1 MKKLLSTL
9 MVIACLALAIPAQAQ
24 IKFGVKAGLNVSK
37 LHLSENIV
45 SKDNRAGFF
54 VGPTAEFT
62 LPLLGLGI
70 DGSVLY
76 NQFGVDSEE
85 GTSTKKS
92 IEIPINLRW
101 PGPAQAGRHR
111 QPHELHRR
119 VHQPAAR
126 EDRRHVRQPRDDARR
141 PRAEVFLQ
149 RAHRRAPHRD
159 AKGRRRDDRQPHARQ
174 DRQEQGRASVQGGG
188 VRHHVRR
195 GHLAHRRAHRSWCQT
210 RPCAEE
216 RLMVF
221 DGRNAH
227 RPGTRRSQAVSEKQS

>member
-101 PGPAQAGRHR
+101 TVGFSSLIGAYVAVGPQFGFNVGDRWFDEVCEFKKNTTSFNVGAG
-111 QPHELHRR
+111 LK
-119 VHQPAAR
+119 
-126 EDRRHVRQPRDDARR
+126 
-141 PRAEVFLQ
+141 LL
-149 RAHRRAPHRD
+149 
-159 AKGRRRDDRQPHARQ
+159 
-174 DRQEQGRASVQGGG
+174 
-188 VRHHVRR
+188 
-195 GHLAHRRAHRSWCQT
+195 GHLQVGANYNFALKNNGKIHSGDIEDLATIGFKQNTWQ
-210 RPCAEE
+210 
-216 RLMVF
+216 
-221 DGRNAH
+221 
-227 RPGTRRSQAVSEKQS
+227 VSVAYLF

>member
-37 LHLSENIV
+37 LHLSKETL
-45 SKDNRAGFF
+45 SSDNRAGFF

-76 NQFGVDSEE
+76 NQFGVDLEE

-101 PGPAQAGRHR
+101 TVGFSSLVGAYVAVGPQFGFNVGDRLFDEVCEFKKNTTSFNVGAG
-111 QPHELHRR
+111 LK
-119 VHQPAAR
+119 
-126 EDRRHVRQPRDDARR
+126 
-141 PRAEVFLQ
+141 LL
-149 RAHRRAPHRD
+149 
-159 AKGRRRDDRQPHARQ
+159 
-174 DRQEQGRASVQGGG
+174 
-188 VRHHVRR
+188 
-195 GHLAHRRAHRSWCQT
+195 GHLQVGANYNFALKDNGKIHRGDIEDLTTIGFKQNTWQ
-210 RPCAEE
+210 
-216 RLMVF
+216 
-221 DGRNAH
+221 
-227 RPGTRRSQAVSEKQS
+227 VSVAYLF

>member
-37 LHLSENIV
+37 LHLSEETF
-45 SKDNRAGFF
+45 SSDNRAGFF

-101 PGPAQAGRHR
+101 TVGFSSLVGAYVAVGPQFGFNVGDRWFDNVCEFKKNTTSFNVGAG
-111 QPHELHRR
+111 LK
-119 VHQPAAR
+119 
-126 EDRRHVRQPRDDARR
+126 
-141 PRAEVFLQ
+141 LL
-149 RAHRRAPHRD
+149 
-159 AKGRRRDDRQPHARQ
+159 
-174 DRQEQGRASVQGGG
+174 
-188 VRHHVRR
+188 
-195 GHLAHRRAHRSWCQT
+195 GHLQVGANYNFALKDNGKIHSGDIEDLTTIGFKQNTWQ
-210 RPCAEE
+210 
-216 RLMVF
+216 
-221 DGRNAH
+221 
-227 RPGTRRSQAVSEKQS
+227 VSVAYLF

>member
-76 NQFGVDSEE
+76 NQFGVESEK

-101 PGPAQAGRHR
+101 TVGFSSLVGAYVAVGPQFGFNVGDRWFDEVCEFKKNTTSFNVGAG
-111 QPHELHRR
+111 LK
-119 VHQPAAR
+119 
-126 EDRRHVRQPRDDARR
+126 
-141 PRAEVFLQ
+141 LL
-149 RAHRRAPHRD
+149 
-159 AKGRRRDDRQPHARQ
+159 
-174 DRQEQGRASVQGGG
+174 
-188 VRHHVRR
+188 
-195 GHLAHRRAHRSWCQT
+195 GHLQVGATYNFALKDNGKIHDDDIEDLATIGFKQNTWQ
-210 RPCAEE
+210 
-216 RLMVF
+216 
-221 DGRNAH
+221 
-227 RPGTRRSQAVSEKQS
+227 VSVAYLF

>member
-76 NQFGVDSEE
+76 NQFGVDSEK

-101 PGPAQAGRHR
+101 TVGFSSLVGAYVAVGPQFGFNVGDRWFDEVCEFKKNTTSFNVGAG
-111 QPHELHRR
+111 LK
-119 VHQPAAR
+119 
-126 EDRRHVRQPRDDARR
+126 
-141 PRAEVFLQ
+141 LL
-149 RAHRRAPHRD
+149 
-159 AKGRRRDDRQPHARQ
+159 
-174 DRQEQGRASVQGGG
+174 
-188 VRHHVRR
+188 
-195 GHLAHRRAHRSWCQT
+195 GHLQVGANYNFALKDNGKIHSGDIEDLATIGFKQNTWQ
-210 RPCAEE
+210 
-216 RLMVF
+216 
-221 DGRNAH
+221 
-227 RPGTRRSQAVSEKQS
+227 VSVAYLF

>member
-37 LHLSENIV
+37 LHLSEETF
-45 SKDNRAGFF
+45 SSDNRAGFF

-101 PGPAQAGRHR
+101 TVGFSSLVGAYVAVGPQFGFNVGDRWFDEVCEFKKNTTSFNVGAG
-111 QPHELHRR
+111 LK
-119 VHQPAAR
+119 
-126 EDRRHVRQPRDDARR
+126 
-141 PRAEVFLQ
+141 LL
-149 RAHRRAPHRD
+149 
-159 AKGRRRDDRQPHARQ
+159 
-174 DRQEQGRASVQGGG
+174 
-188 VRHHVRR
+188 
-195 GHLAHRRAHRSWCQT
+195 GHLQVGANYNFALKDNGKYIVVT
-210 RPCAEE
+210 
-216 RLMVF
+216 
-221 DGRNAH
+221 
-227 RPGTRRSQAVSEKQS
+227 

>member
-101 PGPAQAGRHR
+101 TVGFSSLVGAYVAVGPQFGFNVGDRWFDEVCEFKKNTTSFNVGAG
-111 QPHELHRR
+111 LK
-119 VHQPAAR
+119 
-126 EDRRHVRQPRDDARR
+126 
-141 PRAEVFLQ
+141 LL
-149 RAHRRAPHRD
+149 
-159 AKGRRRDDRQPHARQ
+159 
-174 DRQEQGRASVQGGG
+174 
-188 VRHHVRR
+188 
-195 GHLAHRRAHRSWCQT
+195 GHLQVGANYNFALKDNGKIHSGDIEDLTTIGFKQNTWQ
-210 RPCAEE
+210 
-216 RLMVF
+216 
-221 DGRNAH
+221 
-227 RPGTRRSQAVSEKQS
+227 VSVAYLF

>member
-101 PGPAQAGRHR
+101 TVGFSSLVGAYVAVGPQFGFNVGDRWFDEVCEFKKNTTSFNVGAG
-111 QPHELHRR
+111 LK
-119 VHQPAAR
+119 
-126 EDRRHVRQPRDDARR
+126 
-141 PRAEVFLQ
+141 LL
-149 RAHRRAPHRD
+149 
-159 AKGRRRDDRQPHARQ
+159 
-174 DRQEQGRASVQGGG
+174 
-188 VRHHVRR
+188 
-195 GHLAHRRAHRSWCQT
+195 GHLQVGANYNFALKDNGKIHSGDIEDLATIGFKQNTWQ
-210 RPCAEE
+210 
-216 RLMVF
+216 
-221 DGRNAH
+221 
-227 RPGTRRSQAVSEKQS
+227 VSVAYLF

>member
-37 LHLSENIV
+37 LHLSKETL
-45 SKDNRAGFF
+45 SSDNRAGFF

-76 NQFGVDSEE
+76 NQFGVDLEE

-101 PGPAQAGRHR
+101 TVGFSSLVGAYVAVGPQFGFNVGDRLFDNVCEFKKNTTSFNVGAG
-111 QPHELHRR
+111 LK
-119 VHQPAAR
+119 
-126 EDRRHVRQPRDDARR
+126 
-141 PRAEVFLQ
+141 LL
-149 RAHRRAPHRD
+149 
-159 AKGRRRDDRQPHARQ
+159 
-174 DRQEQGRASVQGGG
+174 
-188 VRHHVRR
+188 
-195 GHLAHRRAHRSWCQT
+195 GHLQVGANYNFALKDNGKIHSGDI
-210 RPCAEE
+210 E
-216 RLMVF
+216 
-221 DGRNAH
+221 DGFKQN
-227 RPGTRRSQAVSEKQS
+227 TWQVSVAYLF

>member
-37 LHLSENIV
+37 LHLSEKTF
-45 SKDNRAGFF
+45 SSDNRAGFF

-101 PGPAQAGRHR
+101 TVGFSSLVGAYVAVGPQFGFNVGDRWFDEVCEFKKNTTSFNVGAG
-111 QPHELHRR
+111 LK
-119 VHQPAAR
+119 
-126 EDRRHVRQPRDDARR
+126 
-141 PRAEVFLQ
+141 LL
-149 RAHRRAPHRD
+149 
-159 AKGRRRDDRQPHARQ
+159 
-174 DRQEQGRASVQGGG
+174 
-188 VRHHVRR
+188 
-195 GHLAHRRAHRSWCQT
+195 GHLQVGATYNFALKDNGKIHDDDIEDLATIGFKQNTWQ
-210 RPCAEE
+210 
-216 RLMVF
+216 
-221 DGRNAH
+221 
-227 RPGTRRSQAVSEKQS
+227 VSVAYLF

>member
-37 LHLSENIV
+37 LHLSKETL
-45 SKDNRAGFF
+45 SSDNRAGFF

-101 PGPAQAGRHR
+101 TVGFSSLVGAYVAVGPQFGFNVGDRWFNNVCEFKKNTTSFNVGAG
-111 QPHELHRR
+111 LK
-119 VHQPAAR
+119 
-126 EDRRHVRQPRDDARR
+126 
-141 PRAEVFLQ
+141 LL
-149 RAHRRAPHRD
+149 
-159 AKGRRRDDRQPHARQ
+159 
-174 DRQEQGRASVQGGG
+174 
-188 VRHHVRR
+188 
-195 GHLAHRRAHRSWCQT
+195 GHLQVGANYNFALKDNGKIHGDDI
-210 RPCAEE
+210 ED
-216 RLMVF
+216 L
-221 DGRNAH
+221 
-227 RPGTRRSQAVSEKQS
+227 GTIGFKQNTWQVSVAYLF

>member
-24 IKFGVKAGLNVSK
+24 IKFGVKVGLNVSK
-37 LHLSENIV
+37 LHLSKETL
-45 SKDNRAGFF
+45 SSDNRAGFF

-101 PGPAQAGRHR
+101 TVGFSSLVGAYVAVGPQFGFNVGDRWFDEVCEFKKNTTSFNVGAG
-111 QPHELHRR
+111 LK
-119 VHQPAAR
+119 
-126 EDRRHVRQPRDDARR
+126 
-141 PRAEVFLQ
+141 LL
-149 RAHRRAPHRD
+149 
-159 AKGRRRDDRQPHARQ
+159 
-174 DRQEQGRASVQGGG
+174 
-188 VRHHVRR
+188 
-195 GHLAHRRAHRSWCQT
+195 GHLQVGANYNFALKNNGKIHSGDIEDLTTIGFKQNTWQ
-210 RPCAEE
+210 
-216 RLMVF
+216 
-221 DGRNAH
+221 
-227 RPGTRRSQAVSEKQS
+227 VSVAYLF

>member
-37 LHLSENIV
+37 LHLSKETL
-45 SKDNRAGFF
+45 SSDNRAGFF

-101 PGPAQAGRHR
+101 TVGFSSLVGAYVAVGPQFGFNVGDRWFDEVCEFKKNTTSFNVGAG
-111 QPHELHRR
+111 LK
-119 VHQPAAR
+119 
-126 EDRRHVRQPRDDARR
+126 
-141 PRAEVFLQ
+141 LL
-149 RAHRRAPHRD
+149 
-159 AKGRRRDDRQPHARQ
+159 
-174 DRQEQGRASVQGGG
+174 
-188 VRHHVRR
+188 
-195 GHLAHRRAHRSWCQT
+195 GHLQVGANYNFALKDNGKIHDADIEDLATIGFKQNTWQ
-210 RPCAEE
+210 
-216 RLMVF
+216 
-221 DGRNAH
+221 
-227 RPGTRRSQAVSEKQS
+227 VSVAYLF

>member
-76 NQFGVDSEE
+76 NQFGVDSEK

-101 PGPAQAGRHR
+101 TVGFSSLVGAYVAVGPQFGFNVGDRWFDEVCEFKKNTTSFNIGAG
-111 QPHELHRR
+111 LK
-119 VHQPAAR
+119 
-126 EDRRHVRQPRDDARR
+126 
-141 PRAEVFLQ
+141 LL
-149 RAHRRAPHRD
+149 
-159 AKGRRRDDRQPHARQ
+159 
-174 DRQEQGRASVQGGG
+174 
-188 VRHHVRR
+188 
-195 GHLAHRRAHRSWCQT
+195 GHLQVGANYNFALKDNGKIHDDDIEDLATIGFKQNTWQ
-210 RPCAEE
+210 
-216 RLMVF
+216 
-221 DGRNAH
+221 
-227 RPGTRRSQAVSEKQS
+227 VSVAYLF

>member
-37 LHLSENIV
+37 LHLSEETF
-45 SKDNRAGFF
+45 SSDNRAGFF

-101 PGPAQAGRHR
+101 AVGFSSLVGAYVAVGPQFGFNVGDRWFDEVCEFKKNTTSFNVGAG
-111 QPHELHRR
+111 LK
-119 VHQPAAR
+119 
-126 EDRRHVRQPRDDARR
+126 
-141 PRAEVFLQ
+141 LL
-149 RAHRRAPHRD
+149 
-159 AKGRRRDDRQPHARQ
+159 
-174 DRQEQGRASVQGGG
+174 
-188 VRHHVRR
+188 
-195 GHLAHRRAHRSWCQT
+195 GHLQVGANYNFALKDNGKIHSGDIEDLTTIGFKQNTWQ
-210 RPCAEE
+210 
-216 RLMVF
+216 
-221 DGRNAH
+221 
-227 RPGTRRSQAVSEKQS
+227 VSVAYLF

>member
-37 LHLSENIV
+37 LHPSENIV

-101 PGPAQAGRHR
+101 TVGFSSLIGAYVAVGPQFGFNVGDRWVDNVCEFKKNTTSFNVGAG
-111 QPHELHRR
+111 LK
-119 VHQPAAR
+119 
-126 EDRRHVRQPRDDARR
+126 
-141 PRAEVFLQ
+141 LL
-149 RAHRRAPHRD
+149 
-159 AKGRRRDDRQPHARQ
+159 
-174 DRQEQGRASVQGGG
+174 
-188 VRHHVRR
+188 
-195 GHLAHRRAHRSWCQT
+195 GHLQVGANYNFALKDNGKIHIDNPNDFTTNITTIGFKQNTWQ
-210 RPCAEE
+210 
-216 RLMVF
+216 
-221 DGRNAH
+221 
-227 RPGTRRSQAVSEKQS
+227 VSVAYLF

>member
-101 PGPAQAGRHR
+101 TVGFSSLVGAYVAVGPQFGFNVGDRWFDEVCEFKKNTTSFNVGAG
-111 QPHELHRR
+111 LK
-119 VHQPAAR
+119 
-126 EDRRHVRQPRDDARR
+126 
-141 PRAEVFLQ
+141 LL
-149 RAHRRAPHRD
+149 
-159 AKGRRRDDRQPHARQ
+159 
-174 DRQEQGRASVQGGG
+174 
-188 VRHHVRR
+188 
-195 GHLAHRRAHRSWCQT
+195 GHLQVGANYNFALKDNGKIH
-210 RPCAEE
+210 
-216 RLMVF
+216 
-221 DGRNAH
+221 DGDIEDLTTIGFKQN
-227 RPGTRRSQAVSEKQS
+227 TWQVSVAYLF

>member
-37 LHLSENIV
+37 LHLSEETF
-45 SKDNRAGFF
+45 SSDNRAGFF

-101 PGPAQAGRHR
+101 TVGFSSLVGAYVAVGPQFGFNVGDRWFDEVCEFKKNTTSFNVGAG
-111 QPHELHRR
+111 LK
-119 VHQPAAR
+119 
-126 EDRRHVRQPRDDARR
+126 
-141 PRAEVFLQ
+141 LL
-149 RAHRRAPHRD
+149 
-159 AKGRRRDDRQPHARQ
+159 
-174 DRQEQGRASVQGGG
+174 
-188 VRHHVRR
+188 
-195 GHLAHRRAHRSWCQT
+195 GHLQVGANYNFALKDNGKIHSGDIEDLATIGFKQNTWQ
-210 RPCAEE
+210 
-216 RLMVF
+216 
-221 DGRNAH
+221 
-227 RPGTRRSQAVSEKQS
+227 VSVAYLF

>member
-24 IKFGVKAGLNVSK
+24 IKFGVKVGLNVSK
-37 LHLSENIV
+37 LHLSKETL
-45 SKDNRAGFF
+45 SSDNRAGFF

-101 PGPAQAGRHR
+101 TVGFSSLVGAYVAVGPQFGFNVGDRWFDEVCEFKKNTTSFNVGAG
-111 QPHELHRR
+111 LK
-119 VHQPAAR
+119 
-126 EDRRHVRQPRDDARR
+126 
-141 PRAEVFLQ
+141 LL
-149 RAHRRAPHRD
+149 
-159 AKGRRRDDRQPHARQ
+159 
-174 DRQEQGRASVQGGG
+174 
-188 VRHHVRR
+188 
-195 GHLAHRRAHRSWCQT
+195 GHLQVGAQLQLCSKRQWKNT
-210 RPCAEE
+210 
-216 RLMVF
+216 
-221 DGRNAH
+221 
-227 RPGTRRSQAVSEKQS
+227 

>member
-37 LHLSENIV
+37 LHLSKETL
-45 SKDNRAGFF
+45 SSDNRAGFF

-101 PGPAQAGRHR
+101 TVGFSSLVGAYVAVGPQFGFNVGDRWFDEVCEFKKNTTSFNVGAG
-111 QPHELHRR
+111 LK
-119 VHQPAAR
+119 
-126 EDRRHVRQPRDDARR
+126 
-141 PRAEVFLQ
+141 LL
-149 RAHRRAPHRD
+149 
-159 AKGRRRDDRQPHARQ
+159 
-174 DRQEQGRASVQGGG
+174 
-188 VRHHVRR
+188 
-195 GHLAHRRAHRSWCQT
+195 GHLQVGANYNFALKDNGKIH
-210 RPCAEE
+210 
-216 RLMVF
+216 
-221 DGRNAH
+221 DGDIEDLATIGFKQN
-227 RPGTRRSQAVSEKQS
+227 TWQVSVAYLF

>member
-76 NQFGVDSEE
+76 NQFGVDSEK

-101 PGPAQAGRHR
+101 TVGFSSLVGAYVAVGPQFGFNVGDRWFDEICEFKKNTTSFNVGAG
-111 QPHELHRR
+111 LK
-119 VHQPAAR
+119 
-126 EDRRHVRQPRDDARR
+126 
-141 PRAEVFLQ
+141 LL
-149 RAHRRAPHRD
+149 
-159 AKGRRRDDRQPHARQ
+159 
-174 DRQEQGRASVQGGG
+174 
-188 VRHHVRR
+188 
-195 GHLAHRRAHRSWCQT
+195 GHLQVGANYNFALKDNGKIH
-210 RPCAEE
+210 
-216 RLMVF
+216 
-221 DGRNAH
+221 DGDIEDLATIGFKQN
-227 RPGTRRSQAVSEKQS
+227 TWQVSVAYLF

>member
-37 LHLSENIV
+37 LHLSEETF
-45 SKDNRAGFF
+45 SSDNRAGFF

-101 PGPAQAGRHR
+101 TVGFSSLVGAYVAVGPQFGFNVGDRWFDEVCEFKKNTTSFNVGAG
-111 QPHELHRR
+111 LK
-119 VHQPAAR
+119 
-126 EDRRHVRQPRDDARR
+126 
-141 PRAEVFLQ
+141 LL
-149 RAHRRAPHRD
+149 
-159 AKGRRRDDRQPHARQ
+159 
-174 DRQEQGRASVQGGG
+174 
-188 VRHHVRR
+188 
-195 GHLAHRRAHRSWCQT
+195 GHLQVGANYNFALKDNGKTHRGDIEDLTTIGGFKQNTWQ
-210 RPCAEE
+210 
-216 RLMVF
+216 
-221 DGRNAH
+221 
-227 RPGTRRSQAVSEKQS
+227 VSVAYLF

>member
-37 LHLSENIV
+37 LHPSENIV

-101 PGPAQAGRHR
+101 TVGFSSLVGAYVAVGPQFGFNVGDRWFDEVCEFKKNTTSFNVGAG
-111 QPHELHRR
+111 LK
-119 VHQPAAR
+119 
-126 EDRRHVRQPRDDARR
+126 
-141 PRAEVFLQ
+141 LL
-149 RAHRRAPHRD
+149 
-159 AKGRRRDDRQPHARQ
+159 
-174 DRQEQGRASVQGGG
+174 
-188 VRHHVRR
+188 
-195 GHLAHRRAHRSWCQT
+195 GHLQVGANYNFALKDNGKIHDDDIEDLATIGFKQNTWQ
-210 RPCAEE
+210 
-216 RLMVF
+216 
-221 DGRNAH
+221 
-227 RPGTRRSQAVSEKQS
+227 VSVAYLF